1 MKKFLICCV
10 ICFSALGLLLLMI
23 HFSQSSIHNHYARCM
38 EITNLNYETD
48 VVTCVDAVG
57 FEWQFTECEDYCE
70 GDIICAI
77 MDTMGTDDIRDD
89 VILKTSYSGY
99 NRAK

>member
-1 MKKFLICCV
+1 MFIKIITLLSLI
-10 ICFSALGLLLLMI
+10 ATLGGSPVQE
-23 HFSQSSIHNHYARCM
+23 HSIYMRCM
-38 EITNLNYETD
+38 EVTNLNYETD
-48 VVTCVDAVG
+48 IVTCVDAVG
-57 FEWQFTECEDYCE
+57 FEWQFSECEDYCE

-77 MDTMGTDDIRDD
+77 MDTMGTDDYIRDD